1 MQIVLS
7 LHSIVRWLIVMVAVA
22 AAIKFAIG
30 WRRAD
35 KFASIDQ
42 GLSSA
47 FSGLIDF
54 QVLLGL
60 IYFFWNGLATD
71 IGFPAYRIQHLIVML
86 IAAVVAHL
94 SFLWKKSEDKLR
106 FRNTLFIVLDTLI
119 IILFGLTRLP
129 H

>member
-1 MQIVLS
+1 MQIVLG
-7 LHSIVRWLIVMVAVA
+7 LHSIMRWLIVIVAIA
-22 AAIKFAIG
+22 AAIKFTIG
-30 WRRAD
+30 WRRAE
-35 KFASIDQ
+35 KFSPVDQ
-42 GLSSA
+42 GLTSA

-71 IGFPAYRIQHLIVML
+71 IGFPAFRIQHMVVML

-94 SFLWKKSEDKLR
+94 SVLWKKLEDKLR
-106 FRNTLFIVLDTLI
+106 FRNTLFIVVDTLI
-119 IILFGLTRLP
+119 VILFGLTRLS

>member
-7 LHSIVRWLIVMVAVA
+7 LHSLVRWLIILVAVIVA
-22 AAIKFAIG
+22 VKFSIS

-35 KFASIDQ
+35 KFSAVDQ
-42 GLSSA
+42 GLTSA
-47 FSGLIDF
+47 FSGLIDL

-71 IGFPAYRIQHLIVML
+71 IGFPAFRIQHLIVML
-86 IAAVVAHL
+86 IAAGVAHL
-94 SFLWKKSEDKLR
+94 SVLWKKAEDKLR

-119 IILFGLTRLP
+119 IILFGLTRLSR
-129 H
+129 